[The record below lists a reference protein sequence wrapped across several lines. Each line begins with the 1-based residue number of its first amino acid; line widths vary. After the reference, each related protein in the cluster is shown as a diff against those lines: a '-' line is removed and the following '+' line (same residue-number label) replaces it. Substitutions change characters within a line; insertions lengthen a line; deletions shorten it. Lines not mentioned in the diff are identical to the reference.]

1 MSDKEKDILKKIAA
15 GLPHLSEFDKG
26 YFLGIVEAKAGA
38 KTEEK
43 SMERDEA
50 LAGVGGR

>member
-26 YFLGIVEAKAGA
+26 YFLGVVEAKAGA
-38 KTEEK
+38 KEE